1 MLEHK
6 IDMLKLSIA
15 IGEIGE
21 AFLKLADVL
30 EPKAETPKA
39 ETPKAEKP
47 KAEKPKAEKP
57 KAEKTVN
64 IDAIS
69 AKAVA
74 FSRGKAG
81 MADVI
86 RAKMAE
92 LGGETLSKIKPE
104 QLAVFEAWL
113 DEQIGGEK

>member
-1 MLEHK
+1 MLEQK
-6 IDMLKLSIA
+6 IEALTEAVKALTEAMVAAQSQSAPKADTPKADTPKADTPKADTLVNIDML
-15 IGEIGE
+15 
-21 AFLKLADVL
+21 
-30 EPKAETPKA
+30 
-39 ETPKAEKP
+39 
-47 KAEKPKAEKP
+47 
-57 KAEKTVN
+57 
-64 IDAIS
+64 S

-81 MADVI
+81 MADII

-104 QLAVFEAWL
+104 QLVVFEAWL

>member
-1 MLEHK
+1 MLEQK
-6 IDMLKLSIA
+6 IEALTEAVKALTEAMVAAQSQSAPKADTPKADTPKADTLVNIDML
-15 IGEIGE
+15 
-21 AFLKLADVL
+21 
-30 EPKAETPKA
+30 
-39 ETPKAEKP
+39 
-47 KAEKPKAEKP
+47 
-57 KAEKTVN
+57 
-64 IDAIS
+64 S

-81 MADVI
+81 MADII

-104 QLAVFEAWL
+104 QLVVFEAWL

>member
-1 MLEHK
+1 MLEQK
-6 IDMLKLSIA
+6 IEALTEAVKALTEAMVAAQSQSAPKADTPKADTLVNIDML
-15 IGEIGE
+15 
-21 AFLKLADVL
+21 
-30 EPKAETPKA
+30 
-39 ETPKAEKP
+39 
-47 KAEKPKAEKP
+47 
-57 KAEKTVN
+57 
-64 IDAIS
+64 S

-81 MADVI
+81 MADII

-104 QLAVFEAWL
+104 QLVVFEAWL

>member
-39 ETPKAEKP
+39 E
-47 KAEKPKAEKP
+47 KPKAEKP

-81 MADVI
+81 MADVV

>member
-1 MLEHK
+1 MLEQK
-6 IDMLKLSIA
+6 I
-15 IGEIGE
+15 E
-21 AFLKLADVL
+21 ALTEAVKTLTAAMTVAQA
-30 EPKAETPKA
+30 PTAPKA

-47 KAEKPKAEKP
+47 KAEKP
-57 KAEKTVN
+57 VN
-64 IDAIS
+64 IDALS

-74 FSRGKAG
+74 FSRGKVG
-81 MADVI
+81 MADVV

-104 QLAVFEAWL
+104 NLVLFEAWL

>member
-47 KAEKPKAEKP
+47 KAEKPKAEK
-57 KAEKTVN
+57 TVN
-64 IDAIS
+64 IDALS

>member
-39 ETPKAEKP
+39 ETP